1 MQITSTK
8 TSIDFLGKRK
18 LALGVSALLILISIF
33 SLYSKGL
40 NLGID
45 FTGGYLIE
53 AGYSK
58 PAELGSVREALEN
71 SEYSDAVVQHF
82 GSSRDVLVRIA
93 PREGVN
99 SASISDEVLSILKN
113 SSTDTVEMRRIEFV
127 GPQVGEELREQGGL
141 AMLIALFAIMIYVGL
156 RFQLKSAVA
165 AILALVH
172 DVVITVGVFSVTQ
185 IAFDL
190 TVLAAILA
198 VIGYSLNDTVVV
210 LDRIRETFRS
220 QRKGTPSEILNQ
232 SINMTLARTIM
243 TSLTTLLV
251 LFALYLLGGEVINAF
266 AFALI
271 VGVFIGTYSSI
282 YVAGNSLIMMG
293 VSKVDFLEV
302 VKEDNQDADELP

>member
-1 MQITSTK
+1 MQIISGK
-8 TSIDFLGKRK
+8 TNIDFLGKRNI
-18 LALGVSALLILISIF
+18 AIGFSAILILISIF
-33 SLYSKGL
+33 SLYNRGL

-53 AGYSK
+53 AGYSQ
-58 PAELGSVREALEN
+58 PVELEPVRNALSN
-71 SEYSDAVVQHF
+71 SDYSDALVQHF
-82 GSSRDVLVRIA
+82 GTSKDILVRIA

-99 SASISDEVLSILKN
+99 SASISDDVLNVLKDA
-113 SSTDTVEMRRIEFV
+113 SSDTIEMRRIEFV

-141 AMLIALFAIMIYVGL
+141 ALLIALFGIMIYVGL
-156 RFQLKSAVA
+156 RFQMKSAFG

-185 IAFDL
+185 IQFDL
-190 TVLAAILA
+190 SVLAAILA

-210 LDRIRETFRS
+210 LDRIRETFRM
-220 QRKGTPSEILNQ
+220 QRKGTPTEILNL
-232 SINMTLARTIM
+232 SINGTLSRTIM

-251 LFALYLLGGEVINAF
+251 LTALFFLGGEVIHGF

-282 YVAGNSLIMMG
+282 YVASNSLMMMG
-293 VSKVDFLEV
+293 VSKIDFLEEA
-302 VKEDNQDADELP
+302 KEVTEVDDMP